1 MNRDG
6 RRRPHSV
13 KLITGGWD
21 DATNAIADWDLALL
35 PVSRRSESSRHPLA
49 VKSRITA
56 HTETIL
62 NQMSHRGKQLESFTL
77 THCRGNSALH
87 DGLESVGFEV
97 VARI

>member
-6 RRRPHSV
+6 RRRTHSV

-49 VKSRITA
+49 VNSRVTGNPEVEISRLRLRFRFA
-56 HTETIL
+56 DHPPETVL
-62 NQMSHRGKQLESFTL
+62 ATRKRF
-77 THCRGNSALH
+77 
-87 DGLESVGFEV
+87 
-97 VARI
+97 